1 MSGLTDAREQAC
13 LDNEFGSG
21 SPATL
26 YLGAFTTMPADD
38 GTGGVEPT
46 GGGYAR
52 IPITNN
58 ATNFPAAVAGNP
70 STKSL
75 AVQFAFA
82 VASVSWS
89 PSFVKGIGWFD
100 AASAGN
106 LRWFQ
111 ELIDTP
117 SIISSVATGTDTI
130 TTAAAHGLVAND
142 RVVFRDVDG
151 NVPAGLDQTTI
162 FWVIATGLTST
173 DFKVSL
179 TSGGAAVD
187 ITAVAQTTTKVYKT
201 YQQDVLAGNTLTF
214 AANTVKMQLD

>member
-1 MSGLTDAREQAC
+1 MSGLTDTREQAC

-26 YLGAFTTMPADD
+26 YLAAFTTMPADD

-75 AVQFAFA
+75 AVQFAHA
-82 VASVSWS
+82 VASISWS
-89 PSFVKGIGWFD
+89 PSFVKGVGWFD
-100 AASAGN
+100 ALTSGN

-117 SIISSVATGTDTI
+117 SVISSVNTGTDLI
-130 TTAAAHGLVAND
+130 TTAAVHGLVAGD
-142 RVVFRDVDG
+142 RVVFRDADG

-162 FWVIATGLTST
+162 FWVIATGLTTT

-179 TSGGAAVD
+179 TQGGAAVD
-187 ITAVAQTTTKVYKT
+187 ITAVGQTTTKVYKT
-201 YQQDVLAGNTLTF
+201 YQQDVLAGNTLTY
-214 AANTVKMQLD
+214 AANTIKMQLD